1 MSDRE
6 DAAIVADC
14 LGGSPQDF
22 VVLVERYQRVLY
34 NLALRMLGDPE
45 DARDATQTAFLRVWE
60 SLARFDPRH
69 RFFSWIYRIT
79 TNECLNQI
87 QRRRR
92 LEPLHPGLASADDP
106 TAGLRTR
113 ETSDRVQQALL
124 RLTPEHREVVILRHF
139 MELSYGEI
147 AETLALPEKTVK
159 SRLYEARQRLCEILP
174 RSAA

>member
-14 LGGSPQDF
+14 LGGSPQSF

-45 DARDATQTAFLRVWE
+45 DARDAPQTAFLRVWE
-60 SLARFDPRH
+60 SLGRFDPRH

-92 LEPLHPGLASADDP
+92 LEPLHPGLPSGDDP
-106 TAGLRTR
+106 TAGVRTR

-124 RLTPEHREVVILRHF
+124 RLSSEHREVVILRHF